1 MNSWCMR
8 LEDLVQGEMEEV
20 YRINAVSPCLL
31 LQALLPLLRE
41 CQGNDGPY
49 VINVLNHAQRSKI

>member
-1 MNSWCMR
+1 MR